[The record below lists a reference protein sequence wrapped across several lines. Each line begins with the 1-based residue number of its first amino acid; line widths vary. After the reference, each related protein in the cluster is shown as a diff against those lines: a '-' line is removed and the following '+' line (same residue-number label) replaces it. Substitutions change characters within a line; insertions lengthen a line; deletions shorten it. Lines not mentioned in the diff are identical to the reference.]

1 MQTNHHEIFETKN
14 MYTISLI
21 IPTYNEAENIIRLL
35 DKIKENLSPNVFT
48 EIIIVDDSSPDDSV
62 GQQQQVHLI

>member
-1 MQTNHHEIFETKN
+1 VQTNHHEIFETKN

-48 EIIIVDDSSPDDSV
+48 EIIIVILYKITYI
-62 GQQQQVHLI
+62 LILIRKEEM